1 MDNEPITFLASF
13 PNIQTAI
20 RVAGDGGARILLDIA
35 EDELPS
41 IARLLLMRGIVLRV
55 TVEPDGYQAVAR
67 SPFPMVPASLSAT
80 FRQRRMSMPILV
92 WSMTASPWRK
102 PHNFHV
108 PNSK

>member
-1 MDNEPITFLASF
+1 MSDEPITFLASF

-55 TVEPDGYQAVAR
+55 TVAPESVTTAPIKARGWKEP
-67 SPFPMVPASLSAT
+67 
-80 FRQRRMSMPILV
+80 
-92 WSMTASPWRK
+92 K
-102 PHNFHV
+102 H
-108 PNSK
+108 

>member
-1 MDNEPITFLASF
+1 MSEERITFLASF

-55 TVEPDGYQAVAR
+55 TVEPEQAQAM
-67 SPFPMVPASLSAT
+67 PPASKMRGWKEPKL
-80 FRQRRMSMPILV
+80 
-92 WSMTASPWRK
+92 K
-102 PHNFHV
+102 N
-108 PNSK
+108 

>member
-1 MDNEPITFLASF
+1 MASDDAITFLASF

-55 TVEPDGYQAVAR
+55 TVEPEIKIEPPQPKVRGWKE
-67 SPFPMVPASLSAT
+67 PKL
-80 FRQRRMSMPILV
+80 
-92 WSMTASPWRK
+92 K
-102 PHNFHV
+102 
-108 PNSK
+108 

>member
-1 MDNEPITFLASF
+1 MDDEPITFLASF

-55 TVEPDGYQAVAR
+55 TVEPESVITAPIKAR
-67 SPFPMVPASLSAT
+67 GWKEPKL
-80 FRQRRMSMPILV
+80 
-92 WSMTASPWRK
+92 K
-102 PHNFHV
+102 
-108 PNSK
+108 K